1 MNIPAAL
8 GNALGVAIAL
18 LALGTPALCAC
29 AQAGGPNVIILLRL
43 AGESRTLLQLQSCL
57 TSRLSKMPDREIAVT
72 PTDGVRFVV
81 DIIATKRAMET
92 VFASLVVAETFP
104 LEQFRPRIKEGE
116 DGDALLSSIRFYTLL
131 RLHEFLL
138 SKSPQALCTRIAA
151 EMGDKVLSKEYTERN
166 D

>member
-29 AQAGGPNVIILLRL
+29 AQAGGPNVIILIRL

>member
-1 MNIPAAL
+1 M
-8 GNALGVAIAL
+8 
-18 LALGTPALCAC
+18 
-29 AQAGGPNVIILLRL
+29 IILLRL
-43 AGESRTLLQLQSCL
+43 AGESRTLLQLRSCL

-81 DIIATKRAMET
+81 DIIATKHAVEA
-92 VFASLVVAETFP
+92 VFASLVIAETFP
-104 LEQFRPRIKEGE
+104 LEQFRPRIKDGE